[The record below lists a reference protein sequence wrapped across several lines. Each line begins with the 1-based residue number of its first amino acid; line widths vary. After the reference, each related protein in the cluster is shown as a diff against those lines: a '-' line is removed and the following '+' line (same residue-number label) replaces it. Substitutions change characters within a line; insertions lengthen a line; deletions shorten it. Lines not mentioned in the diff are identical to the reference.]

1 MTNPKD
7 FPQLIP
13 PHGRYRVLQSYQM
26 FDDMLAWQEACELVK
41 EVE

>member
-1 MTNPKD
+1 MTNSKE

-13 PHGRYRVLQSYQM
+13 PYGEYRVLQSYQM

>member
-1 MTNPKD
+1 MTDPKE

-13 PHGRYRVLQSYQM
+13 PHGGYRELQSCQM

-41 EVE
+41 EVK

>member
-1 MTNPKD
+1 MTDSKK

-13 PHGRYRVLQSYQM
+13 PHGGYRVLQSYQM
-26 FDDMLAWQEACELVK
+26 FDDMLAWQETCKLVK

>member
-1 MTNPKD
+1 MTDQKD

-13 PHGRYRVLQSYQM
+13 PHGGYQEFQSCQM